1 MNIKNAVN
9 LAKRFARN
17 RKGVSAGGMVAMLV
31 AVILV
36 VNLIPTVA
44 DTIGSAQNLTTAQ
57 SNILGL
63 TTTFIVLGVIV
74 LVAKKSGLM
83 SGK

>member
-1 MNIKNAVN
+1 MNFNRLVKN
-9 LAKRFARN
+9 K
-17 RKGVSAGGMVAMLV
+17 KGVSAGGMVGMLV
-31 AVILV
+31 AIILV

-57 SNILGL
+57 TTILGL
-63 TTTFIVLGVIV
+63 ATTFIVLGVIV

-83 SGK
+83 SN

>member
-1 MNIKNAVN
+1 MNIKNAWKQ
-9 LAKRFARN
+9 AKDIAHN
-17 RKGVSAGGMVAMLV
+17 KKGSVSAGGMVGMLV
-31 AVILV
+31 AIILV

-57 SNILGL
+57 STILGL
-63 TTTFIVLGVIV
+63 ATTFIVLGVIV

-83 SGK
+83 SN

>member
-1 MNIKNAVN
+1 MDYKTA
-9 LAKRFARN
+9 LAMAKKLVGN
-17 RKGVSAGGMVAMLV
+17 KKGVSAGAMVGLLV
-31 AVILV
+31 AIILV

-44 DTIGSAQNLTTAQ
+44 DTIGSATNLTTAQ